1 MSSKQNPETLDF
13 ERDLP
18 TTDEDVRKLREL
30 KARSAPSFAAY
41 LEILSRTDLSW
52 SPYRRKPLSCPEP
65 FEL

>member
-1 MSSKQNPETLDF
+1 MSSKTTPELLDL

-18 TTDEDVRKLREL
+18 TTDEDVRRLREL
-30 KARSAPSFAAY
+30 KRLSVPSSATY

-52 SPYRRKPLSCPEP
+52 SPYRRKPLRCPEP